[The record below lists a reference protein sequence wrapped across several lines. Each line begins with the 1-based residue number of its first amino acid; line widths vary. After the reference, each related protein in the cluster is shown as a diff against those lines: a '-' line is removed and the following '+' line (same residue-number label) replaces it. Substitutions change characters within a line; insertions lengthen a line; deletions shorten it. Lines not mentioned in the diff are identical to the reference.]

1 MRTDPTRHDLLTPAI
16 LGLIFL
22 AITIILWPLMS
33 VLILSLSVAV
43 VCLPF
48 HHRLS
53 RHMRESASAAI
64 TTTGMFL
71 LLVVM
76 ASAVLFLL
84 YENAEMLLS
93 IITGFIFAI
102 RDLLQDSPFV
112 SRFADEIA
120 RALTSLVTFVAEYLS
135 GLALALPFLLVQV
148 IIFFCSFYLF
158 ILKGEY
164 LLGRILRKLPERT
177 YAAVRKLTH
186 ITGDTLY
193 SVYIVSFEVSVYTF
207 LVSLPVF
214 YLLGYGNII
223 LFSLLAALL
232 QLIPVFGPQILL
244 GLLALYALSIGDTNA
259 VLFLV
264 IVAYPVISL
273 SADFFVRPR
282 LMGRR
287 TAINPVLMMIGVFG
301 GLALLG
307 IIGFV
312 LGPLFTALG
321 VSAYEILMAETGEC
335 ESGA

>member
-16 LGLIFL
+16 LGIFFL
-22 AITIILWPLMS
+22 GITIILWPLMS
-33 VLILSLSVAV
+33 VLILSMSVAV

-53 RHMRESASAAI
+53 RHMSDGASAAM
-64 TTTGMFL
+64 TTTGLFL
-71 LLVVM
+71 LLAVV

-84 YENAEMLLS
+84 YDNAGMLLS
-93 IITGFIFAI
+93 ILTNFIHAI
-102 RDLLQDSPFV
+102 QALLQDSPFV

-120 RALTSLVTFVAEYLS
+120 RALTSLVTFVAEYIS
-135 GLALALPFLLVQV
+135 DLALALPFLLVQV
-148 IIFFCSFYLF
+148 IIFFCSFYLY

-164 LLGRILRKLPERT
+164 LLGHVIRRLPDRT

-193 SVYIVSFEVSVYTF
+193 SVYIVSFEISVYTF
-207 LVSLPVF
+207 LVSMPVF
-214 YLLGYGNII
+214 YLLGYGNVI

-244 GLLALYALSIGDTNA
+244 GLLALYALSIGDTSA

-264 IVAYPVISL
+264 VVAYPVISL

-287 TAINPVLMMIGVFG
+287 MAINPVLMMIGVFG

-307 IIGFV
+307 VIGFI
-312 LGPLFTALG
+312 LGPLFTALA
-321 VSAYEILMAETGEC
+321 VSAYEILMGETEEGEL
-335 ESGA
+335 SA